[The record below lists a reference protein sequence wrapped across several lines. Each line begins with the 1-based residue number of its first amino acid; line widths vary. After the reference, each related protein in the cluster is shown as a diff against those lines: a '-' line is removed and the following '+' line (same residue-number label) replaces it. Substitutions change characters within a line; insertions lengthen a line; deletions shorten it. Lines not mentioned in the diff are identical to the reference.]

1 MRKLAVLSVVPVA
14 ACVALA
20 VPASGA
26 SSKSIRMG
34 DNFFK
39 PKTVTVRK
47 GTTVR
52 WKWKTKAPHNVV
64 GRGPKHFTS
73 GSPKTRGNLS
83 VRFTRKGTYR
93 IACVVHPKMK
103 MTIKVR

>member
-1 MRKLAVLSVVPVA
+1 MRKLVVLSLPIA

-26 SSKSIRMG
+26 STISIKMG

-39 PKTVTVRK
+39 PTKLTVKK

-52 WKWKTKAPHNVV
+52 WKWSTKAPHNILA
-64 GRGPKHFTS
+64 RGPASFTS
-73 GSPKTRGNLS
+73 GSPKAKGNFAKKLTRA
-83 VRFTRKGTYR
+83 GTYR
-93 IACVVHPKMK
+93 IVCVVHPTMK
-103 MTIKVR
+103 QTITVR

>member
-1 MRKLAVLSVVPVA
+1 MRKLVVLSLSAA
-14 ACVALA
+14 ACAAVAI
-20 VPASGA
+20 PASGA
-26 SSKSIRMG
+26 SSYRVKMG

-39 PKTVTVRK
+39 PKVVTVKK

-64 GRGPKHFTS
+64 GRGPARFTS
-73 GSPKTRGNLS
+73 GSPKISGNFARKL
-83 VRFTRKGTYR
+83 TRKGTYR
-93 IACVVHPKMK
+93 IACVVHPNMK